1 MPGTDSMQPPRE
13 LAHRVNDGVEIVL
26 FWNEATDELTVY
38 VSDERSRA
46 YFELAAR
53 RDQALDVFYH
63 PYAYAASMGIP
74 YDDTLLA
81 SSAAAARGRAGL
93 AEASEQT
100 GP

>member
-26 FWNEATDELTVY
+26 FWNEATDDLTVY

-74 YDDTLLA
+74 CDDTLLA
-81 SSAAAARGRAGL
+81 SSAAATRGRAGL
-93 AEASEQT
+93 GEASEEA
-100 GP
+100 GL

>member
-13 LAHRVNDGVEIVL
+13 LAHRVNDGVQIVL
-26 FWNEATDELTVY
+26 FWNEATDELTVC

-63 PYAYAASMGIP
+63 PYAYAASIGIS
-74 YDDTLLA
+74 YDNTVLA
-81 SSAAAARGRAGL
+81 SSAVAERARAAL
-93 AEASEQT
+93 AEASEER
-100 GP
+100 GL

>member
-1 MPGTDSMQPPRE
+1 MPGTDSMQPLRE

-26 FWNEATDELTVY
+26 FWNEATDELTVC

-63 PYAYAASMGIP
+63 PYAYAASIGIP
-74 YDDTLLA
+74 YDMLLA